1 MNNNYTYIIASLPV
15 LSPDYRPAEGGDCSG
30 VIEWIK
36 SQLDAKDAARA
47 DFVVKGFTPGCLD
60 EEFYLLALKE
70 KNRFIREF
78 FTADLRLRNAKVA
91 YLNSS
96 LGRKEGTDVITIE
109 GLPEDCDAQK
119 VRALFGNPDLLG
131 REKSVDDYLW
141 KKADSIVLLENFT
154 LDNVLALVAKLC
166 IIQRWMAL
174 DETTGRQL
182 LRRLVG
188 DVRGTYGKIEFETI
202 K

>member
-1 MNNNYTYIIASLPV
+1 MNNNYTYIVASLPI
-15 LSPDYRPAEGGDCSG
+15 LGTDYRPADGGDCSG

-47 DFVVKGFTPGCLD
+47 DFVVKGFTPDCLD
-60 EEFYLLALKE
+60 GQFYLQALKE

-96 LGRKEGTDVITIE
+96 LGRKEGTDVISID
-109 GLPEDCDAQK
+109 GLPEDNDAQQ
-119 VRALFGNPDLLG
+119 VESLFMNPDLLG
-131 REKSVDDYLW
+131 RERSIDDYLW
-141 KKADSIVLLENFT
+141 EKADSIVLFEYFT

-174 DETTGRQL
+174 DEATGRQL